1 MGGRMRFQAFV
12 SRVMLSVIAAA
23 ALVGGIGSAEADP
36 LKIRM
41 GWVATPASLVPILF
55 GRDGVAKHNGVS
67 YTVDAIHFQ
76 GSPLQI
82 TALQSGDLDIAAL
95 GFSSFGLAVENAGLS
110 DLKIIA
116 DETQWGVP
124 GYGDALFAVLKD
136 GPVQKVEDLKGKVL
150 VTNGIGGGL
159 DMSMK
164 AMMLKHGMIDKRDFS
179 VIEVNFSN
187 MKSVLLEKKADLVPF
202 VLPWSRDPEF
212 KGGARV
218 LFSTADAM
226 GRVALSFWTARQG
239 FLDKNRAAM
248 LDLLEDYVR
257 IIHWYH
263 DPANHAEAVKIVSD
277 FMKLPPAA
285 IDDWVFTKADY
296 FRDPNGIAPID
307 ALTSNIHA
315 QKELGLIKAD
325 LDARQHDGLG
335 LIKEAA
341 ARVK

>member
-1 MGGRMRFQAFV
+1 MGFYAIARRCAA
-12 SRVMLSVIAAA
+12 SAAA
-23 ALVGGIGSAEADP
+23 VLIGLVAVTASAQADP
-36 LKIRM
+36 TKIRM
-41 GWVATPASLVPILF
+41 GWVATPASLVPLLF
-55 GRDGVAKHNGVS
+55 AHDGVAKHNGVS
-67 YTVDAIHFQ
+67 YTVEAIHFQ

-95 GFSSFGLAVENAGLS
+95 GFSSFSLAVENAGLA

-136 GPVQKVEDLKGKVL
+136 GPIQKVEDLKSKVL

-159 DMSMK
+159 DMIMK

-212 KGGARV
+212 KNNSRV
-218 LFSTADAM
+218 LFSTNDSM
-226 GRVALSFWTARQG
+226 GRVALSFWTARQS

-257 IIHWYH
+257 IIHWYE
-263 DPANHAEAVKIVSD
+263 DPANHTEAVKIVAD
-277 FMKLPPAA
+277 FMKLPPATLEG
-285 IDDWVFTKADY
+285 WVFTKDDY
-296 FRDPNGIAPID
+296 FRDPSGLAPID
-307 ALTSNIHA
+307 AVTSNVHT
-315 QKELGLIKAD
+315 QKELGLIKDD
-325 LDARQHDGLG
+325 LDARQHDGLA

-341 ARVK
+341 ARIK

>member
-1 MGGRMRFQAFV
+1 MSISRFVRVAVAIAF
-12 SRVMLSVIAAA
+12 LAA
-23 ALVGGIGSAEADP
+23 ALVGAGAVKADP

-41 GWVATPASLVPILF
+41 GWIATPASLVPLLF
-55 GRDGVAKHNGVS
+55 AHPGVAKHVGLS
-67 YTVDAIHFQ
+67 YTVEAIHFQ

-82 TALQSGDLDIAAL
+82 TAIQSGNLDIAAF
-95 GFSSFGLAVENAGLS
+95 GFSSFGLAVENAGMS

-179 VIEVNFSN
+179 VIEVNFPN
-187 MKSVLLEKKADLVPF
+187 MKSVLIEKKADLVPF
-202 VLPWSRDPEF
+202 VLPFSRDPEY
-212 KGGARV
+212 KAATRI
-218 LFSTADAM
+218 LFSTGEAM
-226 GRVALSFWTARQG
+226 GRVALSFWTARQS
-239 FLDKNRAAM
+239 FLEKNRAAM
-248 LDLLEDYVR
+248 VDLLEDYVR

-263 DPANHAEAVKIVSD
+263 DPANHAEAVKIVAD

-285 IDDWVFTKADY
+285 LDSWVFTKEDY
-296 FRDPNGIAPID
+296 FRDSNGLAPID
-307 ALTSNIHA
+307 ALTSNIHV

-325 LDARQHDGLG
+325 LDAKAHDRLD
-335 LIKEAA
+335 LIKEGA
-341 ARVK
+341 ARIK